1 MKIHY
6 MIPYSVERNLGK
18 AYNEAMALIPDGD
31 AACFTDG
38 DSMFLNPD
46 FGHIIH
52 EYAVRN
58 PDAVLTSYINRIHP
72 LATGQHLVVSDDVLT
87 CLRVAKGMR
96 NTSYPTT
103 PITGS
108 VSGTLLVVPKH
119 IWKKHPF
126 SEVNTFRPG
135 EPNILGVDNFFTN
148 RIRQAGIPVL
158 RMDSLLIYHQYRL
171 LTNSKEHL
179 L

>member
-1 MKIHY
+1 MKVWHFT
-6 MIPYSVERNLGK
+6 PYSVSRNLG
-18 AYNEAMALIPDGD
+18 AEYNSYMELIPEEDSACLMDGD
-31 AACFTDG
+31 A
-38 DSMFLNPD
+38 MHLVPD

-58 PDAVLTSYINRIHP
+58 PNAVLTCYINRIHE
-72 LATGQHLVVSDDVLT
+72 LAKGQRLVVSDDVLT
-87 CLRVAKGMR
+87 CLKVANGMR
-96 NTSYPTT
+96 NNTYKTT

-108 VSGTLLVVPKH
+108 VSGTLLVIPKH
-119 IWKKHPF
+119 IWKKYPF
-126 SEVNTFRPG
+126 TEENAYRPG
-135 EPNILGVDNFFTN
+135 EPNILGVDNHFTN
-148 RIRQAGIPVL
+148 QIRANGIQVL